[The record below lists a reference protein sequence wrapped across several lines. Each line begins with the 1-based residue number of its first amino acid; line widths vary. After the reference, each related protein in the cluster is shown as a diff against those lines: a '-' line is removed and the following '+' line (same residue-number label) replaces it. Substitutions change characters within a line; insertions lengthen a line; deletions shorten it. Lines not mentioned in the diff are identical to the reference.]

1 MKRKYHIAIM
11 AAVLLSSGVWAQQR
25 LTLAAVQEKAAA
37 HYPLSAQGKLIA
49 EQAELTTENLNKGY
63 LPQLS
68 VAGQYTYQSDVTKIA
83 LPIALPVQL
92 PELSKE
98 QYRIYGEVA
107 QPLTPLLTLGHQK
120 KVVQANSLA
129 QSKQVEVSL
138 YGLRR
143 GVQQLYFN
151 ILLLEK
157 QREQLA
163 LTQKDLALAIERNA
177 VAVKSGVALKSS
189 ADELRAQQI
198 KLQQREIV
206 LRTSRAGA
214 LSLLSQYTGEAIA
227 EEAVLEVPTEAALT
241 PAVRPEQ
248 EAYAAQ
254 SETLAAQERTL
265 SDRLLPQLAL
275 FVQGGYGRP
284 ALNMLATEAKTY
296 YIGGVRLSWSL
307 TPLYTL
313 HKDKALLHNQ
323 QSGVAVQKRL
333 FELQQQLAV
342 TQQQTEIARLRALIA
357 TDEELIALRGRVTA
371 TAAKQLEYGTGTTT
385 DYLTHLNAED
395 EAREEKALHEIQLL
409 MAEYEVSFQLGA
421 LSFEGRTK

>member
-1 MKRKYHIAIM
+1 M
-11 AAVLLSSGVWAQQR
+11 
-25 LTLAAVQEKAAA
+25 
-37 HYPLSAQGKLIA
+37 
-49 EQAELTTENLNKGY
+49 
-63 LPQLS
+63 
-68 VAGQYTYQSDVTKIA
+68 
-83 LPIALPVQL
+83 
-92 PELSKE
+92 
-98 QYRIYGEVA
+98 
-107 QPLTPLLTLGHQK
+107 
-120 KVVQANSLA
+120 
-129 QSKQVEVSL
+129 
-138 YGLRR
+138 
-143 GVQQLYFN
+143 
-151 ILLLEK
+151 EK

-296 YIGGVRLSWSL
+296 YIGGVRLSWSFDAA
-307 TPLYTL
+307 LYPSQGQGTIAQPTEWRGGA
-313 HKDKALLHNQ
+313 KA
-323 QSGVAVQKRL
+323 AFR
-333 FELQQQLAV
+333 
-342 TQQQTEIARLRALIA
+342 I
-357 TDEELIALRGRVTA
+357 A
-371 TAAKQLEYGTGTTT
+371 TAARSNAAADGDRAAQGTHRHG
-385 DYLTHLNAED
+385 
-395 EAREEKALHEIQLL
+395 
-409 MAEYEVSFQLGA
+409 
-421 LSFEGRTK
+421 